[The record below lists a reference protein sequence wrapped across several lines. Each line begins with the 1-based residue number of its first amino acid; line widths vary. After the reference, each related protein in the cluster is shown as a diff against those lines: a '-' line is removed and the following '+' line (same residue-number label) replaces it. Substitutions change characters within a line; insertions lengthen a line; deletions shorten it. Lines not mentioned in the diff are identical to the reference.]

1 MIVLA
6 LNPYHR
12 RCLFQ
17 VYVCMY
23 IHILA
28 LAIFDRPSSANL
40 PECIQ
45 YKTPSMD
52 NKIIENAFLSLK

>member
-6 LNPYHR
+6 LNPYHK

-28 LAIFDRPSSANL
+28 LAIFFDTSNTNIAYMEVIRRPATQLTVLTKSV
-40 PECIQ
+40 
-45 YKTPSMD
+45 
-52 NKIIENAFLSLK
+52 